1 MTQKKPLS
9 RLEGMQQWLN
19 NEIESISLQVFDG
32 FLTFNEFMEQR
43 EQLFKQA
50 KEMEKCQ
57 IIDAYAGGVLN
68 ECSGA
73 NIRSNQYYEYNY
85 GNKG

>member
-1 MTQKKPLS
+1 MTAV
-9 RLEGMQQWLN
+9 E
-19 NEIESISLQVFDG
+19 
-32 FLTFNEFMEQR
+32 FLFNELG
-43 EQLFKQA
+43 QLIPSECQEVYVKA
-50 KEMEKCQ
+50 LEMEKQQ